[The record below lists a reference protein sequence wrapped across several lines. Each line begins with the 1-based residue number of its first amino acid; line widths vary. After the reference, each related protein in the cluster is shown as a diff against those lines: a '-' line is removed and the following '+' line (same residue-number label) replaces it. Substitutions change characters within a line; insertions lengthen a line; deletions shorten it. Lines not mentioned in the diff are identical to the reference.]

1 MKIVT
6 KKNISLVL
14 QFLTIVGILV
24 SLGAGVCLLGEIA
37 DIYFRDGIPFHR
49 LPAEQLPTLYDE
61 LPELLEDGAECGLVA
76 GLSLLV
82 SLVSGVAAFVLT
94 CCIKPEVKQA

>member
-14 QFLTIVGILV
+14 QLLTIVGILV

-37 DIYFRDGIPFHR
+37 DVYFRDGVPLYQ
-49 LPAEQLPTLYDE
+49 LPAEQVPALYDE

-82 SLVSGVAAFVLT
+82 SFISGVAAFVLT
-94 CCIKPEVKQA
+94 CCIKPEAKQA